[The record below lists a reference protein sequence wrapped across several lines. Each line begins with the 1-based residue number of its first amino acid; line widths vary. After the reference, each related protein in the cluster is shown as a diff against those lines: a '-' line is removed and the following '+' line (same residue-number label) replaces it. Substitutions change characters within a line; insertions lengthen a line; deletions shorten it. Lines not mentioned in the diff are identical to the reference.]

1 MTIDARIVPPPRA
14 APSRP
19 RPDHVP
25 PRPTTPETPPSM
37 EASTRQTSAPPGPG
51 DARPEAGRSA
61 AAGTIRLI
69 LHGTR
74 MDRADV
80 REAVER
86 LRSEGHDVEV
96 RVTWEAGD
104 AGRFARS
111 AVGSA
116 RIVVAA
122 GGDGTV
128 SEVAAALAGQDGP
141 ALAILPM
148 GTANDF
154 AVSAGVPTGDVDA
167 ALDLAVSGCEAAT
180 VDMIRCGEKRF
191 LNLATGGP
199 GTKITA
205 ETPEGLK
212 RALGGLSYAV
222 AGAVAGATRSGAF
235 AGQVGVVRGPGFE
248 WTGAF
253 LALVVGNGRQAG
265 G

>member
-116 RIVVAA
+116 R
-122 GGDGTV
+122 
-128 SEVAAALAGQDGP
+128 
-141 ALAILPM
+141 
-148 GTANDF
+148 
-154 AVSAGVPTGDVDA
+154 
-167 ALDLAVSGCEAAT
+167 
-180 VDMIRCGEKRF
+180 
-191 LNLATGGP
+191 
-199 GTKITA
+199 
-205 ETPEGLK
+205 
-212 RALGGLSYAV
+212 
-222 AGAVAGATRSGAF
+222 
-235 AGQVGVVRGPGFE
+235 
-248 WTGAF
+248 
-253 LALVVGNGRQAG
+253 
-265 G
+265 